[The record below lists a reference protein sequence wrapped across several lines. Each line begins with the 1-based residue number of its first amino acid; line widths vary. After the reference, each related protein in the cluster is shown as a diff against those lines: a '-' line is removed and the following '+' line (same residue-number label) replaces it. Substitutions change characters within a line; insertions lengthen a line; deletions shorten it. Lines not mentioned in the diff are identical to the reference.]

1 MICLSISNVLGKD
14 MEHLKGSGDLIKQ
27 NLKNKQLL
35 ENVLMKPV
43 ACNKLSLL
51 LKIIL
56 ENAQALQLFT
66 KILKTESIYKSN

>member
-1 MICLSISNVLGKD
+1 MTEAYPRV
-14 MEHLKGSGDLIKQ
+14 EHMKGSGDFIKQ
-27 NLKNKQLL
+27 NLKNKQLP

-66 KILKTESIYKSN
+66 KILKTESNYKSN

>member
-1 MICLSISNVLGKD
+1 V
-14 MEHLKGSGDLIKQ
+14 EHLKGSGDFIKQ
-27 NLKNKQLL
+27 NLKNKKLL
-35 ENVLMKPV
+35 ENKLMKPV

-56 ENAQALQLFT
+56 ENAQALELFT

>member
-1 MICLSISNVLGKD
+1 M
-14 MEHLKGSGDLIKQ
+14 KGSGDFIKQ
-27 NLKNKQLL
+27 NHKNKLL

-51 LKIIL
+51 LKIIF